1 MRTTVIAFALVAA
14 LATSTR
20 AHAQGG
26 TGLFFRADDP
36 AVLVLTHGVPTV
48 LTLGT
53 LVTSSVLISQLA
65 HHDAPSRGL
74 AITGIVLS
82 TLSGA
87 WNTVGLASST
97 PNTWQLVPGVPLAYA
112 VGLAMNVSTLVF
124 SVVTLA
130 LPRSPPV
137 VVVPMVLPSGG
148 GASLALRW

>member
-1 MRTTVIAFALVAA
+1 M
-14 LATSTR
+14 LA
-20 AHAQGG
+20 
-26 TGLFFRADDP
+26 
-36 AVLVLTHGVPTV
+36 LTHGVPTA

-53 LVTSSVLISQLA
+53 LVTSSFLIAQLT
-65 HHDAPSRGL
+65 HRGAPSRGL

-82 TLSGA
+82 TVSGA

-97 PNTWQLVPGVPLAYA
+97 PNTWQTVPGVPLAFA

-130 LPRSPPV
+130 LPHAPPL

-148 GASLALRW
+148 GASFALRW